1 MICRAQSKPNAKD
14 LARIKALDAEIASS
28 TEELEELQIKTGAI
42 EAAIGDLEK
51 KILEIG
57 GSRLL
62 KQKSTVDGI
71 RLLHQLANEEI
82 TKAEVMRATAE
93 KNIVKYTTGVET
105 NSAALE
111 EVEKE
116 LEELK
121 DQLDEVAQYLED
133 LKEKVEAAQ
142 AAQESSKDDLDELK
156 TQLQDK
162 REEIDE
168 FRKKEVG
175 LLLCVGH
182 SATYKLCSLRL
193 PRSLTS
199 RRKSLMR
206 MNAYLITGGR
216 NTTSLSSMTL
226 SEPVYRVFHLFLLT
240 ATHSDDDDEEEEE
253 VADQGAEASGSGE
266 AVVKQEVKQE
276 SGGSAP
282 SKKAHQH
289 TSSNEL
295 YIYSAEELAR
305 FKRREIVADSEY
317 LDGMSDTPVD

>member
-1 MICRAQSKPNAKD
+1 
-14 LARIKALDAEIASS
+14 
-28 TEELEELQIKTGAI
+28 
-42 EAAIGDLEK
+42 
-51 KILEIG
+51 
-57 GSRLL
+57 
-62 KQKSTVDGI
+62 
-71 RLLHQLANEEI
+71 LHQLANEEV

-93 KNIVKYTTGVET
+93 KNIVKHTSGVEA
-105 NSAALE
+105 NSAALG

-156 TQLQDK
+156 QQLQEK

-175 LLLCVGH
+175 LSYCAAYSSTH
-182 SATYKLCSLRL
+182 KLCSLRL

-199 RRKSLMR
+199 RRKSLLR
-206 MNAYLITGGR
+206 MNSHLITGGR
-216 NTTSLSSMTL
+216 NTTTLSFMTL
-226 SEPVYRVFHLFLLT
+226 SESVYYFTLFLLRET
-240 ATHSDDDDEEEEE
+240 YSDDDEDEDEG
-253 VADQGAEASGSGE
+253 ADQGTEASSSGE
-266 AVVKQEVKQE
+266 VAVKQEVKRE
-276 SGGSAP
+276 AAEPGHP
-282 SKKAHQH
+282 KKARQH

-305 FKRREIVADSEY
+305 FKKREMVADSEY
-317 LDGMSDTPVD
+317 LDGISFSLCGTTATD